1 MPSLSKL
8 FARFM
13 QRNLARLMNLYPPYL
28 GAGIRVAEMSDDRR
42 YVRVEMTLRFY
53 NRNYVGTHYGG
64 SLFSMCDPF
73 YMLMVLE
80 NLGPDYVV
88 WDRRSTIEFKKPGRG
103 RVRAEFVL
111 TPERIEEI
119 RKQAATGEKVEPQFA
134 VDILDEEDE
143 VVATVDKTLYV
154 RRKRDRD

>member
-1 MPSLSKL
+1 MLS
-8 FARFM
+8 RWI
-13 QRNLARLMNLYPPYL
+13 QRNLAHLMNLYPPYL
-28 GAGIRVAEMSDDRR
+28 GAGIQVTEISDDRR
-42 YVRVEMTLRFY
+42 YIRVEMTLRFY
-53 NRNYVGTHYGG
+53 NKNYVGTHYGG

-103 RVRAEFVL
+103 RVRAEFLL

-119 RKQAATGEKVEPQFA
+119 RELAATGEKVEPRFA
-134 VDILDEEDE
+134 VNIIDEEDD

-154 RRKRDRD
+154 RRKRDRE